1 MVATRTVLGLSPGDV
16 AAISYGRDA
25 RVMANSVAAAD
36 AVMQVTPSEDVARA
50 GGSDSGV
57 ELGAG
62 THGGLDG
69 YASGLESLVGAAS
82 TSCESSLLSFSG
94 DLDNCHDDTP
104 PRAASGSGSSSAGR
118 RTATP
123 TSRRS
128 PGATTQKQQ
137 QQNTR
142 TAAATSRRSETK
154 GTSSS
159 GTTARAPRRTE
170 ARSASRGRTPPV
182 STDDGRWPSVSIKPA
197 RRSTGNSSVMSTSVT
212 SSSERRAQRAN
223 VTPPESRSSSTLDK
237 YGTLPRRTRPATV
250 TLQAPPN
257 VPVSRETSLSR
268 TASLRRQRVTT
279 TSGSSSG
286 YRSDAEDA
294 SGSSV
299 RSKSLTRT
307 LPPYPRKRRSH
318 NMRDAAAQTLRD
330 PRSNEELI
338 AKVER
343 LNSDYAKCRD
353 ALTLAER
360 SLQSERAEKESLRDD
375 AERVAKRIASILHGD
390 GAVAPRSDWLAEL
403 EARLSATSDV
413 AARHQREL
421 LKAQRHNRSLAEELE
436 RTKNAMLTAHQQ
448 LTDAEEESLE
458 LQDFL
463 AAEKSTLA
471 ESLREAEEKVASL
484 AKQLE
489 QKEKDIA
496 RHQDECR
503 HLVRLSEKRRQDA
516 EALRAQVSSTERL
529 LVSQGGCTTAAS
541 VALAGL
547 CSRLESLLP
556 QLHSPE
562 QVEVFVNEAY
572 SSVEASPESKR
583 RSPPCSPRSDE
594 ESLAQVRSPAGLH
607 DVEDE
612 EEERCLTGSPSL
624 NDLTQ
629 AIISCHSC
637 QTQPDPPQ
645 DNATLT
651 DQASELDQLVSKLM
665 ATFQNLL
672 LQRENTVVELG
683 KVKQKYESEHCAL
696 LEANSQLEEQSRRMR
711 QLETAQRIA
720 QQTDESATLRERLA
734 ERERQ
739 LVVSQ
744 SPALVQLQQE
754 LEETNFRCVTLPS
767 PLDTAE
773 LQQNGGPTL
782 AATATP
788 SVADSLAL
796 LQALHMPGTVNGTA

>member
-1 MVATRTVLGLSPGDV
+1 
-16 AAISYGRDA
+16 
-25 RVMANSVAAAD
+25 
-36 AVMQVTPSEDVARA
+36 
-50 GGSDSGV
+50 
-57 ELGAG
+57 
-62 THGGLDG
+62 
-69 YASGLESLVGAAS
+69 
-82 TSCESSLLSFSG
+82 
-94 DLDNCHDDTP
+94 
-104 PRAASGSGSSSAGR
+104 
-118 RTATP
+118 
-123 TSRRS
+123 
-128 PGATTQKQQ
+128 
-137 QQNTR
+137 
-142 TAAATSRRSETK
+142 
-154 GTSSS
+154 
-159 GTTARAPRRTE
+159 
-170 ARSASRGRTPPV
+170 
-182 STDDGRWPSVSIKPA
+182 
-197 RRSTGNSSVMSTSVT
+197 
-212 SSSERRAQRAN
+212 
-223 VTPPESRSSSTLDK
+223 
-237 YGTLPRRTRPATV
+237 
-250 TLQAPPN
+250 
-257 VPVSRETSLSR
+257 
-268 TASLRRQRVTT
+268 
-279 TSGSSSG
+279 
-286 YRSDAEDA
+286 
-294 SGSSV
+294 
-299 RSKSLTRT
+299 
-307 LPPYPRKRRSH
+307 
-318 NMRDAAAQTLRD
+318 MRDAAAQTLRD
-330 PRSNEELI
+330 PRSNEELL

-343 LNSDYAKCRD
+343 LNSDFAKCRD

-375 AERVAKRIASILHGD
+375 TERVARRIASILHGD
-390 GAVAPRSDWLAEL
+390 GAVPRSDWLADL

-413 AARHQREL
+413 ASRHQREL

-471 ESLREAEEKVASL
+471 ESLREAEEKVTSL
-484 AKQLE
+484 TKQLE

-503 HLVRLSEKRRQDA
+503 HLVRLSEKRRQEA

-583 RSPPCSPRSDE
+583 KTPPCSPRSDE
-594 ESLAQVRSPAGLH
+594 ESLAQVRSPVGIH
-607 DVEDE
+607 DVDDEE

-645 DNATLT
+645 DNASLT

-665 ATFQNLL
+665 TTFQNLI

-720 QQTDESATLRERLA
+720 QQSDESATLRERLG

-739 LVVSQ
+739 LSEMTSKASASRQLLLANWRQAAEEMRRQYEAIDKALEVLHTEQSLVSQ

-767 PLDTAE
+767 PMDTTE
-773 LQQNGGPTL
+773 LQQNGGQTH
-782 AATATP
+782 AATPTP